1 MFCKLI
7 DTNIRDEE
15 EMLMLITQGR
25 PGKRVGRRGA
35 GREGTA
41 H

>member
-7 DTNIRDEE
+7 DTNRDEE

-25 PGKRVGRRGA
+25 RGKRVGRRGG